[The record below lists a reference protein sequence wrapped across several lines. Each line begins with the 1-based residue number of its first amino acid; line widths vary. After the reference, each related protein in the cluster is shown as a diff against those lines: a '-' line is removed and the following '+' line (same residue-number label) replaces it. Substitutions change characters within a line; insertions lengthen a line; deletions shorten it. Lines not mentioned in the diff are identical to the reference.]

1 MSGVDSGLVNTEGL
15 SEEVAAEQKQRHRD
29 EAGPSGQH
37 P

>member
-15 SEEVAAEQKQRHRD
+15 SEEVAAVQQQSHRD
-29 EAGPSGQH
+29 ETEPSGQH